1 MSLEGKVAVIT
12 GAGSGIGLATARLF
26 VQRGA
31 AVVLAERDEEK
42 GSTAAAALEAAGGR
56 VFFQPTDVCEFV
68 QVEAAV
74 KCAVERFGRLDIMFN
89 NAGAGL
95 FKPMLETEP
104 DEFDLVVR
112 INLHGVYH
120 GILAAGRVMRD
131 LSIAGVI
138 INTAS
143 VYAYIASK
151 GVVGYHAAKGGVVS
165 LTQAAALEL
174 APLGIR
180 VVGVAPG
187 TVNTPIIQ
195 SYRDMGME
203 DRLEKAQMR
212 RKIIEPEKVAEV
224 VAFLATDA
232 ADAINGTTLP
242 VDDGLLSFKT

>member
-1 MSLEGKVAVIT
+1 
-12 GAGSGIGLATARLF
+12 
-26 VQRGA
+26 
-31 AVVLAERDEEK
+31 
-42 GSTAAAALEAAGGR
+42 
-56 VFFQPTDVCEFV
+56 
-68 QVEAAV
+68 
-74 KCAVERFGRLDIMFN
+74 
-89 NAGAGL
+89 
-95 FKPMLETEP
+95 
-104 DEFDLVVR
+104 VVR